1 MRHEP
6 VIFEVPCESCLMP
19 GEVRMCET
27 SVPYFT
33 DLVIMSFS
41 CNYCGAHT
49 AETKSSGEIK
59 DEGLVIILKVEG

>member
-1 MRHEP
+1 
-6 VIFEVPCESCLMP
+6 MP